1 MRTKN
6 NFLSALI
13 LCIVVAAAVSRTASA
28 QERIVTL
35 PAETDLVKFI
45 NDDAAARTSFLPGQT
60 IYELARDGYYVCRSS
75 LTTLG
80 YHLYIRAA
88 AGSGPKPIV
97 RPGSP
102 DGVGTGGRVFFPG
115 DDFTLKNVYLANKD
129 DLGNLINNGIRM
141 NVAGKKITIDSCH
154 LDYDVQSLVRLDAS
168 NCKVIIKNSIVSNLG
183 NNNGLNGRVVDTRSN
198 NQDTIILQNNIIYNV
213 AEKIMRTA
221 GSVVKFIKIDHNTIV
236 NCTEGDIDFGPVVK
250 GYFTNNLLYNCG
262 YSGNDSTSVGSE
274 ILASSSAQ
282 FLEIRNNNYFINP
295 DVIAAYP
302 KSVTSCYSLA
312 PYSKWRFL
320 DTSTARIAALSG
332 NFTGNDSLAV
342 TLIKSPKFTVECMLD
357 FNSTCVLA
365 PNKKDNDPGEGI
377 KIDFEP
383 HYVFD
388 FTYSKSSP
396 LYTRGDG
403 GTPVGSLLEWK
414 IPLSVENSRDG
425 GTIPE
430 QYAVINNYPNPFNPV
445 TTVEYRLPT
454 RGAMTLTVVDVIG
467 RVMVTLVNGTMDAGT
482 HYVQFDASRF
492 GSGTY
497 FAVLRSSDGVVTRK
511 MILAK

>member
-1 MRTKN
+1 MKRNSLTIS
-6 NFLSALI
+6 LTI
-13 LCIVVAAAVSRTASA
+13 LGTLLVMMFHHTAVA

-45 NDDAAARTSFLPGQT
+45 NDDAAARTAFLPGQT

-88 AGSGPKPIV
+88 AGTGPKPII

-102 DGVGTGGRVFFPG
+102 DGVGTGGRVFYPG

-129 DLGNLINNGIRM
+129 DLGNLINNGIRL

-168 NCKVIIKNSIVSNLG
+168 NNKVIIKNSIISNLG

-198 NQDTIILQNNIIYNV
+198 NQDTIMLVNNIIYNV

-221 GSVVKFIKIDHNTIV
+221 GSVVKFIKFDHNTMV

-250 GYFTNNLLYNCG
+250 GYFTNNLMVNCG
-262 YSGNDSTSVGSE
+262 YAGNDSASSGSQ
-274 ILASSSAQ
+274 ILAASTAQ
-282 FLEIRNNNYFINP
+282 FLEIRNNNYFIHP
-295 DVIAAYP
+295 DVVAAYP
-302 KSVTSCYSLA
+302 KTVTGCFPLA
-312 PYSKWRFL
+312 PYTKWRFL
-320 DTSTARIAALSG
+320 DTSTARIAAASG

-342 TLIKSPKFTVECMLD
+342 TLTKSPKFTVECMLD

-365 PNKKDNDPGEGI
+365 PNKKDPDPGEGI

-388 FTYSKSSP
+388 FTYPTSSP

-414 IPLSVENSRDG
+414 IPLSVSDRDRN
-425 GTIPE
+425 IPVT
-430 QYAVINNYPNPFNPV
+430 YAVVQNFPNPFNPS
-445 TTVEYRLPT
+445 TTIEFRLPV
-454 RGAMTLTVVDVIG
+454 RSDVVLTVTDVLG
-467 RVMVTLVNGTMDAGT
+467 RELTTLVNGVKDAGIHT
-482 HYVQFDASRF
+482 IQFDATRF

-497 FAVLRSSDGVVTRK
+497 FAVMRSAAGTVVTK
-511 MILAK
+511 MILTK